1 LYEEEITKL
10 EFEVEQDTQRLL
22 EVSIKGE
29 ALAIKRL
36 SQTVRDN
43 KARIEKLFNELEIV
57 TNEHDAKAQE
67 FDRQLGE
74 PAEIS

>member
-1 LYEEEITKL
+1 M
-10 EFEVEQDTQRLL
+10 

-36 SQTVRDN
+36 SQAVRDN
-43 KARIEKLFNELEIV
+43 KPRIEKLFTELETV
-57 TNEHDAKAQE
+57 TNEHDAKARE
-67 FDRQLGE
+67 YDRQLGE